1 MSTNATVDYQAE
13 KGGYYKV
20 LIGLLLLT
28 TVTFIQP
35 SMFLTDAT
43 FVVQLLI
50 GLIKAI
56 IILFYYMH
64 LKGETLIGWTVI
76 FAVSVVLFFFS
87 IVIYDVKNFQ
97 FVDESHI
104 SSAVTSAGSPT
115 AGHHSSHSDES
126 HTTSEHTSSVSH
138 EATHSEH

>member
-1 MSTNATVDYQAE
+1 MSTNAKVDYQAE

-20 LIGLLLLT
+20 LIGLLILT
-28 TVTFIQP
+28 AITFIQP

-64 LKGETLIGWTVI
+64 LKGETLIGWTVS
-76 FAVSVVLFFFS
+76 FAVFIVLFFFS
-87 IVIYDVKNFQ
+87 IVIYDVNNFQ

-104 SSAVTSAGSPT
+104 SSAETSAGSPT
-115 AGHHSSHSDES
+115 AGHHSTSSDTS
-126 HTTSEHTSSVSH
+126 HTTSEDTSGASH